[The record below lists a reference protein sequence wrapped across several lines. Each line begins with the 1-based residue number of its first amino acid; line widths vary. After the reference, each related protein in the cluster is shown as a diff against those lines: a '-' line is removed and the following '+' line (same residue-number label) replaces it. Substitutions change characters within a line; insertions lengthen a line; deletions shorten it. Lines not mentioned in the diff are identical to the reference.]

1 MLCRLPHPSAGRSS
15 VMKTGATMFQCFC
28 YIRSA
33 QAIQSRDKDDLTVIL
48 PSFGENSLYS
58 YDCSLREE
66 YHKWHSHR
74 SIRRVS
80 ITTPP
85 PLTTTPPPIITI
97 RRPTITNGAS
107 IKRRRSTRRRLS
119 SIASLP
125 TNIPRPPTVIL
136 TNDDGKRGFIE
147 VAPKG
152 QARNLRS
159 SCRRGR
165 SDLVADAGLVAPM
178 DRRLLAPRP
187 RRDARIIRS
196 NPG

>member
-80 ITTPP
+80 ITIRR
-85 PLTTTPPPIITI
+85 PLTTTPPRIITI
-97 RRPTITNGAS
+97 RRPIITISAS
-107 IKRRRSTRRRLS
+107 TKTRRSTQPRPTN
-119 SIASLP
+119 IASSP
-125 TNIPRPPTVIL
+125 TNIPRLPTVIL
-136 TNDDGKRGFIE
+136 KNDDGTILETDALARVTVLSGVGF
-147 VAPKG
+147 
-152 QARNLRS
+152 RS
-159 SCRRGR
+159 PHNGCQG
-165 SDLVADAGLVAPM
+165 
-178 DRRLLAPRP
+178 
-187 RRDARIIRS
+187 
-196 NPG
+196 

>member
-1 MLCRLPHPSAGRSS
+1 MLCRLPHPSAGRGS

-80 ITTPP
+80 ITIRR
-85 PLTTTPPPIITI
+85 PLTTTPPRIITI
-97 RRPTITNGAS
+97 RRPIITNSAS
-107 IKRRRSTRRRLS
+107 TKRQRSTPPRLS
-119 SIASLP
+119 TIARWP

-136 TNDDGKRGFIE
+136 TNEDGTNASLPASAEHPRFCGRG
-147 VAPKG
+147 VVG
-152 QARNLRS
+152 
-159 SCRRGR
+159 
-165 SDLVADAGLVAPM
+165 
-178 DRRLLAPRP
+178 
-187 RRDARIIRS
+187 
-196 NPG
+196 

>member
-1 MLCRLPHPSAGRSS
+1 MLCRLPHPSAGRGS

-80 ITTPP
+80 ITIRR
-85 PLTTTPPPIITI
+85 PIITI
-97 RRPTITNGAS
+97 SAS
-107 IKRRRSTRRRLS
+107 TKTRRSTQPRPTN
-119 SIASLP
+119 IASSP
-125 TNIPRPPTVIL
+125 TNIPRLPTVIL
-136 TNDDGKRGFIE
+136 KNDDETR
-147 VAPKG
+147 
-152 QARNLRS
+152 
-159 SCRRGR
+159 
-165 SDLVADAGLVAPM
+165 
-178 DRRLLAPRP
+178 
-187 RRDARIIRS
+187 
-196 NPG
+196 